1 LGHAPL
7 SFDGVIISRLG
18 DDGHAGRLLRQVKM
32 EVTGNRYGGVAQFLG
47 MKVKKWR
54 LQETPE

>member
-7 SFDGVIISRLG
+7 SFDGVIISRLS
-18 DDGHAGRLLRQVKM
+18 DDGHAGHLVRQVKM
-32 EVTGNRYGGVAQFLG
+32 EVNGNRCGGVAQVLG
-47 MKVKKWR
+47 MNVKKWR